1 MRQSDTFRNNYKH
14 TGKFRLLALLVFI
27 GCGRFFTRLYDPEL
41 LPTLTKI
48 TRSFIVGTFSNLAYT
63 GRLSL
68 DVEALGTIGQ
78 TFLTVLPL
86 MLIGIGAAGIPFW
99 IAFCTADLIRDT
111 WDTAKIE
118 YDRRKTISNNP
129 ELDRDKVNA
138 TGREMYLS
146 YDNELLRLYA
156 GPDKK
161 GRLIVPEGIESI
173 GPDAFE
179 RFVTEK
185 DSDIGPRIRKG
196 IASIVLPGS
205 IRNLNPYN
213 IPRNSTLE
221 LIDVTQK
228 IRLDDIRSFLKGRNI
243 CVQGGLFTDL
253 LCDCQTSTNTLSQKS
268 QVLKLPTMLV
278 ERFKKTLRSINDQTL
293 KERILDGLHKQVLCG
308 NINLADFCVV
318 LYSSDFKDQER
329 YKGPDVINR
338 LYGSKQDAIEQYAE
352 SYYEAEKAR
361 VAEAA
366 LIRKKGRRNDN
377 KRKAVEEIEDF
388 LRIVET
394 FE

>member
-1 MRQSDTFRNNYKH
+1 M
-14 TGKFRLLALLVFI
+14 
-27 GCGRFFTRLYDPEL
+27 
-41 LPTLTKI
+41 
-48 TRSFIVGTFSNLAYT
+48 
-63 GRLSL
+63 
-68 DVEALGTIGQ
+68 
-78 TFLTVLPL
+78 
-86 MLIGIGAAGIPFW
+86 
-99 IAFCTADLIRDT
+99 
-111 WDTAKIE
+111 
-118 YDRRKTISNNP
+118 
-129 ELDRDKVNA
+129 
-138 TGREMYLS
+138 
-146 YDNELLRLYA
+146 
-156 GPDKK
+156 
-161 GRLIVPEGIESI
+161 
-173 GPDAFE
+173 
-179 RFVTEK
+179 
-185 DSDIGPRIRKG
+185 
-196 IASIVLPGS
+196 
-205 IRNLNPYN
+205 NPYN